1 MHKVN
6 SLRQRRIEKGLP
18 KSEQT
23 YRGATKNF
31 AVAEIVNEEPVVEK
45 VVESGEVKAKPAPE
59 PKKSTSKKKQT
70 KKKEK

>member
-45 VVESGEVKAKPAPE
+45 PKAK
-59 PKKSTSKKKQT
+59 KKAKKSKKK
-70 KKKEK
+70 

>member
-23 YRGATKNF
+23 YRGGTKNF

-45 VVESGEVKAKPAPE
+45 PKAK
-59 PKKSTSKKKQT
+59 KKAKKSKKK
-70 KKKEK
+70 

>member
-6 SLRQRRIEKGLP
+6 SLRQRRLEKGLP

-31 AVAEIVNEEPVVEK
+31 AKVEEPVVEK
-45 VVESGEVKAKPAPE
+45 PVAKKKTKKA
-59 PKKSTSKKKQT
+59 KKSTKK
-70 KKKEK
+70 

>member
-23 YRGATKNF
+23 YRGAIKNF
-31 AVAEIVNEEPVVEK
+31 AVAETVAEEPVVEK
-45 VVESGEVKAKPAPE
+45 PKAKKKA
-59 PKKSTSKKKQT
+59 KKSKKSSK
-70 KKKEK
+70 

>member
-31 AVAEIVNEEPVVEK
+31 AKVEESAKKPEVEK
-45 VVESGEVKAKPAPE
+45 PKAKKKTKKT
-59 PKKSTSKKKQT
+59 KKSKK
-70 KKKEK
+70 